1 MIKFTLGILCLFIL
15 ALTSAS
21 GQTFKKFTL
30 TGTIKGI
37 KEGTIELYDHYGDDP
52 DIRLD
57 HKKTIVS
64 AGKFEFKGEM
74 NHPFKVYLVYSRT
87 NGKKYSSDAEFFI
100 DPGKEKLVCI
110 IDSLHIETQIAG
122 SKPNDEYNSDYLP
135 YIKAA
140 EKELD
145 NWYAKYLN
153 SPLENGMLA
162 ERSKIGNKIDSAV
175 YNYASLH
182 HNSDLVL
189 WILDDRLDERYSDYY
204 EKAYQLLDSA
214 TKNSHLGKTVAK
226 TITGMKQ
233 TLIGATLPDMNLVD
247 TTYAPVTVQFKTGL
261 NSKYIF
267 VELWFSHC
275 GPCRREFP
283 DLINIYNKYK
293 TSGLD
298 FIAISVRENNKQFW
312 QQTIKTLQLPWTQ
325 YFDKDGIVLYGLNI
339 HYFPSNFLIDQQG
352 KIIAK
357 DLQPFQLE
365 KLLKE
370 KLSIN

>member
-1 MIKFTLGILCLFIL
+1 MNKYKLGILCFFIL
-15 ALTSAS
+15 ALTKVS
-21 GQTFKKFTL
+21 GQAFKKFTL

-135 YIKAA
+135 YIRAA

-214 TKNSHLGKTVAK
+214 KKNSHLGKTVAK